1 MPRQRGGGGG
11 RRSSEEEAEDTEVR
25 GDGGAPAPSD
35 GEGAAPSMLGGA
47 LMGHA
52 GHGGHRRRLAV
63 FSFLYFLKIKISKIY
78 VRFEIFQKYPPVAP
92 P

>member
-1 MPRQRGGGGG
+1 VIEVHFHKSF
-11 RRSSEEEAEDTEVR
+11 RREFKCKKHSKKTKLKKTP
-25 GDGGAPAPSD
+25 GQ
-35 GEGAAPSMLGGA
+35 
-47 LMGHA
+47 
-52 GHGGHRRRLAV
+52 RRRQADARGPIGAGQASGI